1 MINRSSWTGVDV
13 SLPLIFDETLH
24 QNTFIHVDSLALLRI
39 KFFHVLMRI
48 LSILWV
54 FIVFLLLH
62 LELPSALCC
71 HHVRAKNLHVVNNK
85 LKSEEGVLF
94 VLTLEVLDWDQHVF
108 NLLQD
113 RVLLVNSF
121 VDHHLIRLIV
131 IKL

>member
-13 SLPLIFDETLH
+13 SLPLIFDETFH

-62 LELPSALCC
+62 LELPSAFCC

-85 LKSEEGVLF
+85 LKSEEGILL

-113 RVLLVNSF
+113 RILLVNSF
-121 VDHHLIRLIV
+121 VNHHLVRLIV